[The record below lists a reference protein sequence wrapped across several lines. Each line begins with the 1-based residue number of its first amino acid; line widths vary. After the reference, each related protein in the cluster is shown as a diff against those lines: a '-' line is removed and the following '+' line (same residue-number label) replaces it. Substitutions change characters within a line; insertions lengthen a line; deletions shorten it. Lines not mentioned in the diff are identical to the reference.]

1 MRQAEEVSTIRAFM
15 ASVEQDELVVAK
27 MKGPKSSIS
36 ILAEAKA
43 ATLQALL
50 PLADNS
56 AAPAS
61 PISAEEISESSTG
74 FIPAS
79 CSKME

>member
-1 MRQAEEVSTIRAFM
+1 MRQAEEVFTIRAFM

-27 MKGPKSSIS
+27 MKGPKSSTS
-36 ILAEAKA
+36 ILAEAMA
-43 ATLQALL
+43 ATSQALL

-61 PISAEEISESSTG
+61 PILAEGISESSTL

>member
-1 MRQAEEVSTIRAFM
+1 M

-27 MKGPKSSIS
+27 MKGPKSSTS
-36 ILAEAKA
+36 ILAEAMTATSEAMA
-43 ATLQALL
+43 ATSQALL

-61 PISAEEISESSTG
+61 PISAEGISESSTG